1 MLAAWLLLHAG
12 YARYYAQLYHDA
24 AAPGGLRFPDDAR
37 PAVVDLAYFALSIGT
52 SFAVSDVE
60 VTSRR
65 ARVVMGHSVVGFFY
79 NTLVIA
85 VVVGVLTQG

>member
-1 MLAAWLLLHAG
+1 MP
-12 YARYYAQLYHDA
+12 RPD
-24 AAPGGLRFPDDAR
+24 RIPDDAR
-37 PAVVDLAYFALSIGT
+37 PAVVDFTYFALSIGT

-60 VTSRR
+60 VTSGR
-65 ARVVMGHSVVGFFY
+65 ARSVVMGHSVVGFFY